1 MISHVIFTQYTT
13 FLRAEA
19 MKKNDLEIE
28 KSFIDYLVKTIKDKN
43 LSSLEVTRTLEDK
56 HRLKIKI
63 NNSVS
68 DAHSQEIKTLKV
80 DDNSFQSEKLILEK
94 KSQSSTE
101 NLNVIKSP
109 MVGTVYLSPSPEEP
123 TFIQVGKK
131 IKKGATI
138 LIIEAM
144 KTMNQI
150 PSTIEGTVKEILV
163 NNESPVEFDTPLVI
177 IEP

>member
-1 MISHVIFTQYTT
+1 
-13 FLRAEA
+13 
-19 MKKNDLEIE
+19 MKKNDLETE
-28 KSFIDYLVKTIKDKN
+28 RSFIDYLVKTIKDKN
-43 LSSLEVTRTLEDK
+43 LSSLEVSRTLTDK

-68 DAHSQEIKTLKV
+68 VAHSQERKV
-80 DDNSFQSEKLILEK
+80 LNVDNSSIQNEEFTFEE

-101 NLNVIKSP
+101 NLNIIKSP

-131 IKKGATI
+131 LKKGDTI

>member
-1 MISHVIFTQYTT
+1 
-13 FLRAEA
+13 
-19 MKKNDLEIE
+19 MKKNDLETE
-28 KSFIDYLVKTIKDKN
+28 KSFIDYLVKTIKEKN
-43 LSSLEVTRTLEDK
+43 LSSLEVTRTLTDK

-68 DAHSQEIKTLKV
+68 EAQIQERKAVKV
-80 DDNSFQSEKLILEK
+80 DNSSIQTEKLSLEE
-94 KSQSSTE
+94 KSEISTE

-131 IKKGATI
+131 LKKGDTI

>member
-1 MISHVIFTQYTT
+1 M
-13 FLRAEA
+13 
-19 MKKNDLEIE
+19 
-28 KSFIDYLVKTIKDKN
+28 
-43 LSSLEVTRTLEDK
+43 
-56 HRLKIKI
+56 
-63 NNSVS
+63 
-68 DAHSQEIKTLKV
+68 TLKV
-80 DDNSFQSEKLILEK
+80 DNSSTQSEKLSFEEK
-94 KSQSSTE
+94 SRSSTE
-101 NLNVIKSP
+101 NLTIIKSP

-131 IKKGATI
+131 LKKGDTI

-150 PSTIEGTVKEILV
+150 PSTIEGTVREILV

>member
-1 MISHVIFTQYTT
+1 
-13 FLRAEA
+13 

-28 KSFIDYLVKTIKDKN
+28 KSFIDYLVKTIKDKD
-43 LSSLEVTRTLEDK
+43 LSSLEVTRTLSDK

-63 NNSVS
+63 NNSFS
-68 DAHSQEIKTLKV
+68 DAHTQERKTPKV
-80 DDNSFQSEKLILEK
+80 DNNSIQNEKPTLEE
-94 KSQSSTE
+94 KSQNSTE
-101 NLNVIKSP
+101 NLNIIKSP

-123 TFIQVGKK
+123 TFIHVGKK
-131 IKKGATI
+131 LKKGDTI

-163 NNESPVEFDTPLVI
+163 TNESPVEFDTPLVV

>member
-1 MISHVIFTQYTT
+1 
-13 FLRAEA
+13 

-43 LSSLEVTRTLEDK
+43 LSSLEVTRTLTDK

-68 DAHSQEIKTLKV
+68 EAQIQERKPVKV
-80 DDNSFQSEKLILEK
+80 DNSSIQTEKLSLEE
-94 KSQSSTE
+94 KSEISTE

-131 IKKGATI
+131 LKKGDTI